1 MIDTFSSDFFR
12 IASDGQIPRSVS
24 GQVLDVDEAG
34 DDFEDCSMATSIYS
48 ESLSLAASLPPNPT
62 TPCHR
67 DKRRTRLSRE
77 SKAKMKALDQ
87 KDKLFGRNESIDC
100 QVRGLMTWTTTHPPK
115 KGHFA
120 TSIITTLEK
129 TGLCDYSTGG
139 CSYLEMMVS
148 LIYALQTFSQDNNY
162 VLLIYQTKWKKN
174 MHKRWYYFCPTY
186 VALNCECKHN
196 FKNMWSLSSISSY

>member
-1 MIDTFSSDFFR
+1 MWLILFHLIFSL

-34 DDFEDCSMATSIYS
+34 DDFEDCSMATSICS
-48 ESLSLAASLPPNPT
+48 ESLSLASSLPPNPT

-87 KDKLFGRNESIDC
+87 KDKLFGRNDSIDC
-100 QVRGLMTWTTTHPPK
+100 QVREPPTPPK
-115 KGHFA
+115 KAIDLDHYYAG
-120 TSIITTLEK
+120 K
-129 TGLCDYSTGG
+129 DLCDYSTGG